1 MRSTPS
7 PRVRFLAVFAL
18 VLLAGGGAYMLI
30 HGSSSA
36 SNTAGTQATL
46 TNTTRTTTTTAKQS
60 AKPEK
65 STRSRRKA
73 PVEGVDAL
81 DASLA
86 AHPLV
91 VVSLYARNVIT
102 DNQAMQEARAGAAA
116 VGAGFVAFN
125 VFDEKIA
132 RQLATLL
139 GNSATSNP
147 EVLFFKRGRNLV
159 FTLQGFADSRVVAQ
173 AAKNVYPYT
182 EPWVSDVKRICKRFS
197 ASLAAAQSTAM
208 GADLGS
214 ATGREQ
220 AAKALNKAASL
231 LSRET
236 KSLSAVRTNV
246 SDAKSYAQL
255 VADLQQIATNLGS
268 EAVALRGNDQETAKT
283 IEQKNAAL
291 IVSASSLAANLQI
304 TSCVS

>member
-65 STRSRRKA
+65 STKSRRKA

>member
-7 PRVRFLAVFAL
+7 PRVRFLAVLAL

-65 STRSRRKA
+65 STKSRRKA